1 IGLGASLKLFKL
13 GGKVLLLYF
22 MFCAIISV
30 IQNIVGVS
38 LAKVLN
44 IKPLLG
50 LTAGSMVYG
59 RRSW

>member
-1 IGLGASLKLFKL
+1 M
-13 GGKVLLLYF
+13 LLYF
-22 MFCAIISV
+22 MFLSIISV

-50 LTAGSMVYG
+50 LTAGSMLSRKVV
-59 RRSW
+59 

>member
-1 IGLGASLKLFKL
+1 
-13 GGKVLLLYF
+13 

-50 LTAGSMVYG
+50 LTAGSMSMEGGHGNAAVMVSNTNWY
-59 RRSW
+59 